1 MSVVQAKIQTVEDMY
16 RLIWT
21 AIANKQPISA
31 IYKERYRL
39 FCPHRL
45 GRNRLGQPRV
55 LCYQYGGE
63 SESGLGPV
71 GSSENWRCVVF
82 EKLCRVEL
90 VNDSWRTAPNH
101 SRPATYVVEADI
113 DAEDQPERAPQNRHR
128 RTPPNACPARMI
140 LKVVMERRCCRAGR
154 TRRTTRPE

>member
-1 MSVVQAKIQTVEDMY
+1 MGIIEAKIQTVEDMY

-31 IYKERYRL
+31 IYKELPRL

-63 SESGLGPV
+63 SESGLGPI

-82 EKLCRVEL
+82 EKLRRVEL
-90 VNDSWRTAPNH
+90 LNDFWRTAPNH
-101 SRPATYVVEADI
+101 SRPATCVVEADI
-113 DAEDQPERAPQNRHR
+113 DAEDQPDRDPQQGH
-128 RTPPNACPARMI
+128 
-140 LKVVMERRCCRAGR
+140 
-154 TRRTTRPE
+154 